1 MASQQKSWSF
11 NQPVL
16 LRKRR
21 QASSLLVWSGV
32 AATAGGVLWMVL
44 APLQESIAV
53 QGKLQPLGQVRAI
66 LAPAPG
72 VVERV
77 LVRDGMVVQAGQ
89 LLVQMD
95 LRQARQQLA
104 ASRSVLER
112 LENEN
117 RIYRAALGEQPA
129 AGLTLNQRRAL
140 DKQRELLR
148 ERRLA
153 SAQELRRASTRVA
166 SLERSL
172 KASDE
177 IARRYR
183 SLVGSGALS
192 AVALID
198 VQERADQQRSDL
210 LEAQAELKRVLAVSK
225 AGEASGELDLRNR
238 FEANLRQIAQLR
250 QQVDDAQRVISL
262 SELRAPVAGVTFDV
276 AVTPGSVLA
285 DSAKPLL
292 KVVPQQQLQARVYL
306 PNSAIGFV
314 QPGQRALVS
323 LDSFPAA
330 DYGRIGAK
338 VVSVGSDA
346 LPPDQQR
353 EVLGTEVRGLY
364 FPATLQLDRQTL
376 PAGTRSI
383 PLTAGMSLTADLQL
397 RERRFISLF
406 TAFFDDKLKSLERM
420 R

>member
-1 MASQQKSWSF
+1 MAEQQRSWSF

-32 AATAGGVLWMVL
+32 AATAGGVLWMVV
-44 APLQESIAV
+44 APLQETIAV
-53 QGKLQPLGQVRAI
+53 QGKLQPIGQVRVI
-66 LAPAPG
+66 RAPAAG
-72 VVERV
+72 VVEQV
-77 LVRDGMVVQAGQ
+77 LVRDGAEVTPGQ

-95 LRQARQQLA
+95 LRQARQQLD
-104 ASRSVLER
+104 SGRSVLER
-112 LENEN
+112 LQNEN
-117 RIYRAALGEQPA
+117 RIYQAALGEEPA
-129 AGLTLNQRRAL
+129 AGLTANQRLAL
-140 DKQRELLR
+140 QKQRELLIGRR
-148 ERRLA
+148 EA
-153 SAQELRRASTRVA
+153 SAQELLRARTRVA

-210 LEAQAELKRVLAVSK
+210 QEAQAELKRVEAMGN
-225 AGEASGELDLRNR
+225 AGEASGELELRNR
-238 FEANLRQIAQLR
+238 IEANLRQIAALQ
-250 QQVDDAQRVISL
+250 QQVSDAKRLISL
-262 SELRAPVAGVTFDV
+262 SQLRAPVAGVAFDV
-276 AVTPGSVLA
+276 AVTPGAVLA
-285 DSAKPLL
+285 DSAKPIL

-306 PNSAIGFV
+306 PNAAIGFV
-314 QPGQRALVS
+314 QPGQKALVS

-338 VVSVGSDA
+338 VVAVGSDA
-346 LPPDQQR
+346 LPPEQQR

-364 FPATLQLDRQTL
+364 FPATLQLDRQSL
-376 PAGTRSI
+376 QAGRRSI

>member
-1 MASQQKSWSF
+1 MNGRQSWSF

-21 QASSLLVWSGV
+21 QASSLLVWTGV

-44 APLQESIAV
+44 APLQETIAV
-53 QGKLQPLGQVRAI
+53 QGKLQPLGQVREI
-66 LAPAPG
+66 RAPAPG
-72 VVERV
+72 VVEQV
-77 LVRDGMVVQAGQ
+77 LVRDGAAVQPGQ
-89 LLVQMD
+89 LLVQLD
-95 LRQARQQLA
+95 LRQAREQLQ
-104 ASRSVLER
+104 ASQSVLAR

-129 AGLTLNQRRAL
+129 AGLTPNQRLAL
-140 DKQRELLR
+140 QNQKELLQ
-148 ERRLA
+148 ERRAA
-153 SAQELRRASTRVA
+153 SAQELRRARTRVA

-172 KASDE
+172 KASEE
-177 IARRYR
+177 ISRRYR
-183 SLVGSGALS
+183 SLVGSGAMS

-210 LEAQAELKRVLAVSK
+210 LEAQAELRRIEAMAK
-225 AGEASGELDLRNR
+225 AGEASGELELRNR
-238 FEANLRQIAQLR
+238 IEANLRQIAALR
-250 QQVDDAQRVISL
+250 QQEADAKRLISL
-262 SELRAPVAGVTFDV
+262 SQLRAPVAGVAFDV
-276 AVTPGSVLA
+276 AVTAGAVVA
-285 DSAKPLL
+285 DSARPLL

-306 PNSAIGFV
+306 PNAAIGFV
-314 QPGQRALVS
+314 QPGQKALIS

-330 DYGRIGAK
+330 DYGRIAAK
-338 VVSVGSDA
+338 VIKVGSDA
-346 LPPDQQR
+346 LPPEQQR
-353 EVLGTEVRGLY
+353 EVLGTEVQGLY
-364 FPATLQLDRQTL
+364 YPATLQLERQSL
-376 PAGTRSI
+376 PAGRRAI

>member
-1 MASQQKSWSF
+1 VAEQQRSWSF

-16 LRKRR
+16 VRKRR

-32 AATAGGVLWMVL
+32 AATGAGVLWMVV
-44 APLQESIAV
+44 APLQETIAV
-53 QGKLQPLGQVRAI
+53 QGKLQPLGQVRVI
-66 LAPAPG
+66 RAPAPG
-72 VVERV
+72 VVEQV
-77 LVRDGMVVQAGQ
+77 LVRDGAEVTPGQ

-95 LRQARQQLA
+95 LRQARQQLE
-104 ASRSVLER
+104 SGRSVLER

-117 RIYRAALGEQPA
+117 RIYRAALGEEPA
-129 AGLTLNQRRAL
+129 AGLTANQRLAL
-140 DKQRELLR
+140 QKQRELLR
-148 ERRLA
+148 GRREA
-153 SAQELRRASTRVA
+153 SAQELRRARTREA

-172 KASDE
+172 KASEE

-183 SLVGSGALS
+183 SLVGSGAMS
-192 AVALID
+192 AVSLID

-210 LEAQAELKRVLAVSK
+210 LEAKAELKRIEASGT
-225 AGEASGELDLRNR
+225 AGEASAELELRNR
-238 FEANLRQIAQLR
+238 IEANLRQIAALQ
-250 QQVDDAQRVISL
+250 QQVSDAQRLISL
-262 SELRAPVAGVTFDV
+262 SQLRAPVAGVAFDV
-276 AVTPGSVLA
+276 AVTPGAVLA

-306 PNSAIGFV
+306 PNAAIGFV
-314 QPGQRALVS
+314 QPGQKALVS

-338 VVSVGSDA
+338 VLSVGSDA
-346 LPPDQQR
+346 LPPDQQL
-353 EVLGTEVRGLY
+353 EVLGTDVRGLY
-364 FPATLQLDRQTL
+364 FPATLQLDRQSL
-376 PAGTRSI
+376 PAGRRSI

>member
-1 MASQQKSWSF
+1 MAEQQRSWSF

-32 AATAGGVLWMVL
+32 AATAGGVLWMVV
-44 APLQESIAV
+44 APLQETIAV
-53 QGKLQPLGQVRAI
+53 QGKLQPIGQVRVI
-66 LAPAPG
+66 RAPAPG
-72 VVERV
+72 VVEQV
-77 LVRDGMVVQAGQ
+77 LVRDGAEVTPGQ

-95 LRQARQQLA
+95 LRQARQQLD
-104 ASRSVLER
+104 SGRSVLER
-112 LENEN
+112 LQNEN
-117 RIYRAALGEQPA
+117 QIYRAALGEEPA
-129 AGLTLNQRRAL
+129 AGLTANQRLAL
-140 DKQRELLR
+140 QKQRELLR
-148 ERRLA
+148 GRREA
-153 SAQELRRASTRVA
+153 SAQELRRARTRVA

-172 KASDE
+172 KASEE

-183 SLVGSGALS
+183 SLVGSGAMS
-192 AVALID
+192 AVSLID

-210 LEAQAELKRVLAVSK
+210 QEAQAELKRVEAMGN
-225 AGEASGELDLRNR
+225 AGEASGELELRNR
-238 FEANLRQIAQLR
+238 IEANLRQIAALQ
-250 QQVDDAQRVISL
+250 QQVSDAKRLISL
-262 SELRAPVAGVTFDV
+262 SQLRAPVAGVAFDV
-276 AVTPGSVLA
+276 AVTPGAVLA

-306 PNSAIGFV
+306 PNAAIGFV
-314 QPGQRALVS
+314 QPGQKALVS

-338 VVSVGSDA
+338 VVAVGSDA
-346 LPPDQQR
+346 LPPEQQR

-364 FPATLQLDRQTL
+364 FPATLQLDRQSL
-376 PAGTRSI
+376 QAGRRSI